1 MFSSRILLPAAVTV
15 LLTALPASAHHS
27 GSTYFDLAREI
38 EHTDAT
44 VVSYVLVNPHGRLTY
59 TFTDDSGDVVE
70 WVAELASANNLR
82 RRGLGGEVFSP
93 GDKLTSVMG
102 NPGLGGTNFMRISRA
117 EFENGDV
124 AQLTGRNTGV
134 TRAGSN

>member
-1 MFSSRILLPAAVTV
+1 MLSSRTILPTAVAA
-15 LLTALPASAHHS
+15 LLIALPATAHHS
-27 GSTYFDLAREI
+27 GRTYFDLDREI

-59 TFTDDSGDVVE
+59 SITDDGGNVVE

-82 RRGLGGEVFSP
+82 RRGLGGEVFKP

-134 TRAGSN
+134 TRAGN